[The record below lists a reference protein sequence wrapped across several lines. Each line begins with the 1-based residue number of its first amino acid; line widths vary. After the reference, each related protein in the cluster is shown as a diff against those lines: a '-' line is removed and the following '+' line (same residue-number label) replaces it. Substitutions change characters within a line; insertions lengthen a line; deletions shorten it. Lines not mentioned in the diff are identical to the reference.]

1 MDETAGAALAAGLP
15 GATTGGGMAA
25 DGQQQWEYSTRALT
39 WRIQTADDQGG
50 EPVSAE
56 QLAERGVGPELR
68 RRQDAVIAE
77 RLEPILNEL
86 GRDGW
91 ELVQVGGLNQ
101 SARADVR
108 DLLLILKRPKRP

>member
-1 MDETAGAALAAGLP
+1 MSSPALRPGGWRGYPDAAPTLHVVR
-15 GATTGGGMAA
+15 TGTGPPPLWGWAFHIL
-25 DGQQQWEYSTRALT
+25 Q
-39 WRIQTADDQGG
+39 
-50 EPVSAE
+50 PVSAG

-68 RRQDAVIAE
+68 RLQDAVIAE

>member
-1 MDETAGAALAAGLP
+1 MASTALVAGMPGGTIGGAMATDGL
-15 GATTGGGMAA
+15 
-25 DGQQQWEYSTRALT
+25 QQWEYSTRSLT

-50 EPVSAE
+50 APVSAD
-56 QLAERGVGPELR
+56 QLAERGVGREIR
-68 RRQDAVIAE
+68 RLQDAVIAE

>member
-1 MDETAGAALAAGLP
+1 M
-15 GATTGGGMAA
+15 
-25 DGQQQWEYSTRALT
+25 
-39 WRIQTADDQGG
+39 
-50 EPVSAE
+50 
-56 QLAERGVGPELR
+56 
-68 RRQDAVIAE
+68 QDAVIAE

-91 ELVQVGGLNQ
+91 ELVQVGGFNQ